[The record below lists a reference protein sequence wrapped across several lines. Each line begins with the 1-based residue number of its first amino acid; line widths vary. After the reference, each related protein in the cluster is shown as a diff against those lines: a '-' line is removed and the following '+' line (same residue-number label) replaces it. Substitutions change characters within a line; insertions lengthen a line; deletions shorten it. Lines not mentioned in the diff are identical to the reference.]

1 MVLNNTF
8 AAKYRHRITIKNP
21 ADDSTR
27 DTFGR
32 RIGVGSTV
40 ATVWAERQDWQGDET
55 VANNREVGVVTTK
68 WKIRYR
74 ADVASKMLIYEGSV
88 QYEILSVLDFDG
100 TKRELLISSRKVTN
114 L

>member
-1 MVLNNTF
+1 MVLNTF

-21 ADDSTR
+21 ASDTTR
-27 DTFGR
+27 DGYGR
-32 RIGVGSTV
+32 RIGSGSTV

-55 VANNREVGVVTTK
+55 TANNREVGAVTTK

-74 ADVASKMLIYEGSV
+74 TDVLSKMLIVEGSD

-100 TKRELLISSRKVTN
+100 TKRELLITSRKVTSP
-114 L
+114 